1 MQRDELGSRLAPRAP
16 TRKAAQLTISANL
29 PELPRSADRGGPD
42 LLLSYSCCVPLD
54 RGGDPA
60 CDGNFRRTRFNG
72 QRSSCLC
79 CLVACPGLGDFH
91 ASHPEI
97 DLHIVTSRV
106 LANFE
111 ADGID
116 VAIRHGLGR
125 WKGLRADRIA
135 AVRLIPV
142 CSKALLRGR
151 PRPTRAKDLAA
162 LPLLLDAQRRDWALW
177 FQALGVHPIPKEAL
191 IGPSLDDQML
201 LIQAA
206 ASGRRACQRGAG
218 TPRTRTALP
227 GQSDRSRLATGIRV
241 LASLSGRQRPP
252 AKVRCNSSMA
262 IDTKRTGRSD
272 GANAAERLTCHG
284 WRRNEESGR
293 PLSGRNQMAVASV
306 TKITAASSEG
316 FDAAVREGLA
326 RASKTVRGITGLHV
340 IEHKASVENGKIDEY
355 RVTMEVTF
363 ILEN

>member
-1 MQRDELGSRLAPRAP
+1 M
-16 TRKAAQLTISANL
+16 
-29 PELPRSADRGGPD
+29 
-42 LLLSYSCCVPLD
+42 
-54 RGGDPA
+54 
-60 CDGNFRRTRFNG
+60 
-72 QRSSCLC
+72 
-79 CLVACPGLGDFH
+79 
-91 ASHPEI
+91 
-97 DLHIVTSRV
+97 HIVTSRV

-206 ASGRRACQRGAG
+206 ASGQGVA
-218 TPRTRTALP
+218 
-227 GQSDRSRLATGIRV
+227 LATEV
-241 LASLSGRQRPP
+241 LARPELARRSL
-252 AKVRCNSSMA
+252 VRA
-262 IDTKRTGRSD
+262 IDLD
-272 GANAAERLTCHG
+272 WPQEFAYWLVYPAANAHQPKFAAIRQWLSTQSEPAAAMVQA
-284 WRRNEESGR
+284 R
-293 PLSGRNQMAVASV
+293 PKG
-306 TKITAASSEG
+306 
-316 FDAAVREGLA
+316 
-326 RASKTVRGITGLHV
+326 
-340 IEHKASVENGKIDEY
+340 
-355 RVTMEVTF
+355 
-363 ILEN
+363 